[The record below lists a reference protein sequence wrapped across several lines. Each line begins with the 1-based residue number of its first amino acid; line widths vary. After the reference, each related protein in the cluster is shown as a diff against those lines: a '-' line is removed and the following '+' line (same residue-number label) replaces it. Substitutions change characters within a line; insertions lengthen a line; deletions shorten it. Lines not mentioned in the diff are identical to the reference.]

1 VKFNLPSRVR
11 ATWGLISPAV
21 LQGIQGMPDFLDM
34 LRFRPVFDVLLRT
47 QGLEVSALTPKKT
60 LEVPDGVCLS
70 SSRMSPTILCK
81 LFRSF
86 GASQSL

>member
-1 VKFNLPSRVR
+1 
-11 ATWGLISPAV
+11 
-21 LQGIQGMPDFLDM
+21 MPDFLDM

-70 SSRMSPTILCK
+70 SSRMSPTIHVYAFPLALALSIVHNK
-81 LFRSF
+81 K
-86 GASQSL
+86 